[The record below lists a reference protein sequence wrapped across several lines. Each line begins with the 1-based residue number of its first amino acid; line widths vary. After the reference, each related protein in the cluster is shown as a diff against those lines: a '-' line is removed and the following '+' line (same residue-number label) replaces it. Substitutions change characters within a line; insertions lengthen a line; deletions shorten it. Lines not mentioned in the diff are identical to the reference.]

1 MRTDV
6 KVGLICLFVLA
17 IGVVSYFAL
26 TANKKG
32 TQLGETPPSPAPALT
47 PANPGGTVG
56 TVGTGLLIPPPT
68 PATATAPALAASGSG
83 SLLGPASAYGGSP
96 TFITPPAAT
105 APGTPVT
112 LSAPGSGGRPLTVG
126 GPTSGPAYSPL
137 IPAGGGPS
145 LSGGAPVSHTHNPGP
160 SSLIIEP
167 PSPTTSSGFGP
178 DITTPRT
185 HTTDGMG
192 FSGGLSSGVGSSDY
206 TIVKGDSFGK
216 IAKANHTTIKAIEA
230 ANPGVNSNKL
240 KIGAKIKLPAS
251 SGTSSSGTSSSG
263 LSTYGTIATT
273 RPAATRPSRSAST
286 RPASALVGTSYT
298 VKKGDSLRKIAKAAY
313 GSEKL
318 WRLIW
323 RANRQKLDNPNDI
336 APGMALKIPTR

>member
-32 TQLGETPPSPAPALT
+32 AQLGETPPSPAPALT
-47 PANPGGTVG
+47 PANPGGTAG

-83 SLLGPASAYGGSP
+83 SLLGPSSAYAGSP
-96 TFITPPAAT
+96 TFITPPATT

-112 LSAPGSGGRPLTVG
+112 LSTPGMGGRPLTVL
-126 GPTSGPAYSPL
+126 GPTSGPGGDSRPL
-137 IPAGGGPS
+137 IPGPA
-145 LSGGAPVSHTHNPGP
+145 LSGGTPVSPTHNPGP
-160 SSLIIEP
+160 TSLIIEP
-167 PSPTTSSGFGP
+167 PSATTSSGFGP
-178 DITTPRT
+178 DITTSRT

-192 FSGGLSSGVGSSDY
+192 FSGGLTSGFGSSDY

-251 SGTSSSGTSSSG
+251 SGTSSSSSG
-263 LSTYGTIATT
+263 LSTYGTIPTT
-273 RPAATRPSRSAST
+273 RPAATRPSRSAAT

-298 VKKGDSLRKIAKAAY
+298 VKKGDSLRKIAKTAY

-318 WRLIW
+318 WRLLW